1 MTKKK
6 AFIFWGGWDGHEPE
20 LVSARF
26 QRMLEDENFEV
37 VREDNLDRLEDLD
50 FLKSCDLI
58 VPEWTQGD
66 LDDWKCFPVT
76 DAVESGV
83 GMAGCHGGMCDS
95 FRWSVEWQFVTGS
108 QWVSH
113 PGDYYMHHCSK
124 LTEENLDFLH
134 REHPETQAPNAFWT
148 HYTVNV
154 KRNSS
159 SPIVKGIQDF
169 DVYSEQYYLHI
180 DPAINVLAT
189 TKVKSQG
196 PHAANGE
203 VEMPVV
209 YTKLWGNGRIFYNS
223 LGHHDDVFDIPEAAE
238 LQRRGFLWAT
248 RD

>member
-83 GMAGCHGGMCDS
+83 
-95 FRWSVEWQFVTGS
+95 
-108 QWVSH
+108 
-113 PGDYYMHHCSK
+113 
-124 LTEENLDFLH
+124 
-134 REHPETQAPNAFWT
+134 
-148 HYTVNV
+148 
-154 KRNSS
+154 
-159 SPIVKGIQDF
+159 
-169 DVYSEQYYLHI
+169 
-180 DPAINVLAT
+180 
-189 TKVKSQG
+189 
-196 PHAANGE
+196 
-203 VEMPVV
+203 
-209 YTKLWGNGRIFYNS
+209 
-223 LGHHDDVFDIPEAAE
+223 
-238 LQRRGFLWAT
+238 
-248 RD
+248 